1 MKKFIAILCMITCL
15 FGLTACGS
23 EAALS
28 EYEQRKVEN
37 AQQLADEM
45 VLYLFAQY
53 MDDAAAESFDGYTA
67 GEVEYILENQYNI
80 RVDGNAFLTAID
92 SFHSAKA
99 SIGTITGTN
108 GSTATI
114 DGSQI
119 TVEVEVTGEQK
130 NATAEIIFSNDMFL
144 KLEAAALNPKA
155 STSDLMGNAALNT
168 LIGMGTV
175 FAVLIL
181 ISLII
186 SAFKVIP
193 KIQANM
199 AKKKSAPAEGS
210 GVDNAVTQ
218 IAEQEAIVEEETD
231 DCELVAVIAAAI
243 AASEGAVTTD
253 GFVVRSIRRR

>member
-23 EAALS
+23 GAALS
-28 EYEQRKVEN
+28 EYEQHKVEN

>member
-92 SFHSAKA
+92 
-99 SIGTITGTN
+99 
-108 GSTATI
+108 
-114 DGSQI
+114 
-119 TVEVEVTGEQK
+119 
-130 NATAEIIFSNDMFL
+130 
-144 KLEAAALNPKA
+144 
-155 STSDLMGNAALNT
+155 
-168 LIGMGTV
+168 
-175 FAVLIL
+175 
-181 ISLII
+181 
-186 SAFKVIP
+186 
-193 KIQANM
+193 
-199 AKKKSAPAEGS
+199 
-210 GVDNAVTQ
+210 
-218 IAEQEAIVEEETD
+218 
-231 DCELVAVIAAAI
+231 
-243 AASEGAVTTD
+243 
-253 GFVVRSIRRR
+253 

>member
-23 EAALS
+23 GAALS
-28 EYEQRKVEN
+28 EYEQHKVEN

-199 AKKKSAPAEGS
+199 AKKKSTPAEGS

>member
-23 EAALS
+23 GAALS
-28 EYEQRKVEN
+28 EYEQHKVEN

-80 RVDGNAFLTAID
+80 RVDGNAFMTAID